1 MTLDTEE
8 EDEQEDMQL
17 RDKVVEE
24 SGAAPPST
32 QPQHQKS
39 KVSEIP
45 AVNKGKEK
53 ASSVVGPLSD
63 AAKEE
68 AQEFGRKVM
77 ETADELAT
85 KWNTTRCSILFAASL
100 MLRKSQGANSFNKYS
115 AWYAAKFPKAKGGK
129 PIPVLS
135 SILLLNT

>member
-1 MTLDTEE
+1 
-8 EDEQEDMQL
+8 MQL

-24 SGAAPPST
+24 SDAAPPST

-39 KVSEIP
+39 KVSKIP
-45 AVNKGKEK
+45 AVDKGKGK

-68 AQEFGRKVM
+68 AQEFGHKVM

-85 KWNTTRCSILFAASL
+85 KWNTS
-100 MLRKSQGANSFNKYS
+100 
-115 AWYAAKFPKAKGGK
+115 
-129 PIPVLS
+129 
-135 SILLLNT
+135 